1 MSKFEE
7 HLPSTADDEKLARM
21 LQSEWEDEE
30 QRQAELYHSTPQAT
44 GSAPSATEDEKLAR
58 KLQAEWNDQR
68 QEENRAVAAAV
79 AAPSRT
85 PPPPKQVSF
94 AAPAASAR
102 GPPPPQDT
110 PHMSGA
116 VPSSSSDIRYSRDTA
131 RVMAYMI
138 PLPQPLKNGVVQ
150 DVPQRYMLYMPP
162 RADLLKPADKNTK
175 ERKRDKAVR
184 RWQHEVRKAKTYNG
198 RVVSLGGVHSASIR
212 GAVWVLSLI
221 KPADVTFLSRVPRKS
236 VTSLVLVHPE
246 ARGGRLQSADDMFRD
261 VKGELSRTKSRTRR
275 DFWIGTALLPIT
287 FTIDLVIPVFGGLS
301 EVNMVWMAVNAS
313 AWMTANRVVDKLRPA
328 AGGAAAQGNG
338 HPAYPGQVG
347 GQQHDGA
354 VMLRRSH
361 TVNGNTGTGDEKGGA
376 TSNKEKKKHGDKDQD
391 KTIQMVFQP
400 SPAMD
405 LMRRYVEEAC
415 HKRNPDAFPSLG
427 GYVPGEAEVLAS
439 MGWSPEHREVP
450 DAEEDVAWQIR
461 KVTED
466 LREATNRAAK
476 SWDGWARKYMK
487 NPRKASEEEE
497 EDRVVDGN
505 DSSDEEDWKPELP
518 KRPPVLYK

>member
-1 MSKFEE
+1 MSTFEE

-30 QRQAELYHSTPQAT
+30 HRQAELYHTTPMPT
-44 GSAPSATEDEKLAR
+44 GGSAPSATEDEKLAR
-58 KLQAEWNDQR
+58 KLQAEWNHER
-68 QEENRAVAAAV
+68 QEEQSRAAA
-79 AAPSRT
+79 ATSWT
-85 PPPPKQVSF
+85 PPKQVSF
-94 AAPAASAR
+94 AALAQ
-102 GPPPPQDT
+102 PPPPQRDT

-116 VPSSSSDIRYSRDTA
+116 LSSPSDLQYSRDTA

-138 PLPQPLKNGVVQ
+138 PLPQPLNKNGAVQ
-150 DVPQRYMLYMPP
+150 DVVPQRYMLYMPP
-162 RADLLKPADKNTK
+162 KPDLLKPADKSAK

-184 RWQHEVRKAKTYNG
+184 RWQQEVRKAKTYNG
-198 RVVSLGGVHSASIR
+198 RVVSLGGMHSVSIR
-212 GAVWVLSLI
+212 GAVWVLSVI

-236 VTSLVLVHPE
+236 VKSLVLVHPE
-246 ARGGRLQSADDMFRD
+246 TPSTQSTDEMFQN
-261 VKGELSRTKSRTRR
+261 VKGELGRTKRRTRR

-328 AGGAAAQGNG
+328 GTQGGGG
-338 HPAYPGQVG
+338 YPGYQG
-347 GQQHDGA
+347 QHDGA
-354 VMLRRSH
+354 MMLRRAH
-361 TVNGNTGTGDEKGGA
+361 TVDGSTGKARDNSGEEYQQVNEKGGA
-376 TSNKEKKKHGDKDQD
+376 STGKKKKEEDND

-415 HKRNPDAFPSLG
+415 HKRNPDAFPSPG

-450 DAEEDVAWQIR
+450 DAEQDVA
-461 KVTED
+461 V
-466 LREATNRAAK
+466 
-476 SWDGWARKYMK
+476 SSCCPP
-487 NPRKASEEEE
+487 PRPTFFLL
-497 EDRVVDGN
+497 VG
-505 DSSDEEDWKPELP
+505 
-518 KRPPVLYK
+518 